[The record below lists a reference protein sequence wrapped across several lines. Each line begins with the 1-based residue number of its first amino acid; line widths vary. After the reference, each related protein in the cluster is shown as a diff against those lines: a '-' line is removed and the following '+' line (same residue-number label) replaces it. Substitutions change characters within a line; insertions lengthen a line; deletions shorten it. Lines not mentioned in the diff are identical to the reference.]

1 MTNRVL
7 DAIDSVR
14 NDKLKLAQMAANPAA
29 AHPPDCNDVALAVDM
44 VADARNAG
52 VITDAEA
59 VTIIGAFDDCDYRA
73 DADLAT
79 IGGVNASL
87 NRIAQILGG

>member
-1 MTNRVL
+1 MANRVL
-7 DAIDSVR
+7 DMIDEVR
-14 NDKLKLAQMAANPAA
+14 NDEEKLAEMAANPAA
-29 AHPPDCNDVALAVDM
+29 AHPPDCDEVAIALDM

-52 VITDAEA
+52 VVTNAEA
-59 VTIIGAFDDCDYRA
+59 TTIIDAFDDCDYRA

-87 NRIAQILGG
+87 NNIARILGG